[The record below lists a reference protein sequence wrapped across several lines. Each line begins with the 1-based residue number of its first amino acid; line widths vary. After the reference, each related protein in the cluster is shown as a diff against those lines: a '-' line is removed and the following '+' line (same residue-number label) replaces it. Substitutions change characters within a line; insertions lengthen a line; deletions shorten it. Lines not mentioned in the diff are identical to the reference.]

1 MVIGSIRVGKSC
13 AEHTMLEQT
22 MADRSSRFIVH
33 NLDNWWIRVFAA
45 KVPAVFYYE
54 IKALLRLRWTV

>member
-1 MVIGSIRVGKSC
+1 
-13 AEHTMLEQT
+13 MLEQT

-54 IKALLRLRWTV
+54 IKVLLRLRWTV